1 MADLWLARWLADQD
15 NSDELRQRADRGDY
29 SALRALVW
37 RLARRDMGD
46 ELRELAVAAD
56 AERRLLILDMAK
68 EAGSSGIEVPRAR
81 VALGDDSAR
90 GVLAHWLVR
99 EGRLDEL
106 REPADRGDEYARCL
120 LAESQGEP

>member
-1 MADLWLARWLADQD
+1 MSCASAPTAVTTRPCV
-15 NSDELRQRADRGDY
+15 RGSGGWPDVIW
-29 SALRALVW
+29 A
-37 RLARRDMGD
+37 D

-90 GVLAHWLVR
+90 SVLAHWLVR